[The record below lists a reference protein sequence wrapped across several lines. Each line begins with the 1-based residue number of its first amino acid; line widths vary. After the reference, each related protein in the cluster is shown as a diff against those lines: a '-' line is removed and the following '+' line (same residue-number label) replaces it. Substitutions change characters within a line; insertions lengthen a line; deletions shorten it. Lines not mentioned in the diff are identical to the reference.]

1 VNAAAARPAKAAD
14 RYRWM
19 DLARGLAIIL
29 VIIVHAGSIWALNG
43 FELPGWIRT
52 IGVAMAPYRIP
63 VLMFLSGILLD
74 RSLKKGLGLFIYGKA
89 RNILWP
95 FVVWTIIYCLAIGE
109 PEKLLGT
116 VWGGAS
122 YLWYMLFLGLYFT
135 AAIFVAR
142 VPHWIVAFYAIAL
155 SAVLPDGTKY
165 GERLFVLMGFFF
177 FGAFVGQ
184 HLEKFTQALAN
195 RWTLALVPLAIGL
208 SVASATVGAL
218 NYSPLYTIII
228 LPSIAGICS
237 LLYHFQDAALLRPL
251 QFVGR
256 RSVVYYVMHVP
267 IYLVAMDLMVK
278 GGVVA
283 PYTVIF
289 SCIVLGIAI
298 PTLFARAMDRSRAV
312 SLLFAAP
319 DVVSF
324 EQETRA
330 RRISD
335 FLDRLKLLPAR
346 PAKAGP
352 EQGRSPS

>member
-1 VNAAAARPAKAAD
+1 
-14 RYRWM
+14 M
-19 DLARGLAIIL
+19 DLARGLAIVL
-29 VIIVHAGSIWALNG
+29 VIIVHAGSIWAQFG
-43 FELPGWIRT
+43 FELPGWMRA
-52 IGVAMAPYRIP
+52 IGLAMAPYRIP

-74 RSLKKGLGLFIYGKA
+74 RSLRKGLGQFIYGKA

-95 FVVWTIIYCLAIGE
+95 FVIWTIVYCLAIGE
-109 PEKLLGT
+109 PAKLLGT

-122 YLWYMLFLGLYFT
+122 YLWYMLFLGLYFA

-155 SAVLPDGTKY
+155 SALMPDGTKY

-208 SVASATVGAL
+208 SVASATLGAL
-218 NYSPLYTIII
+218 NYSPLYAVII
-228 LPSIAGICS
+228 LPSIAGICA

-278 GGVVA
+278 SGVVDT
-283 PYTVIF
+283 YTVILT
-289 SCIVLGIAI
+289 SLALGIAI
-298 PTLFARAMDRSRAV
+298 PTLFARAMDHSRAV

-319 DVVSF
+319 DVISF
-324 EQETRA
+324 EKETRA
-330 RRISD
+330 RRVSD
-335 FLDRLKLLPAR
+335 FLDRLKLLPSSPGKTAH
-346 PAKAGP
+346 A
-352 EQGRSPS
+352 EQGRHPVS